1 MTQSS
6 SSVAQ
11 SAPARHVWRLG
22 LIGVLALL
30 ALAFW
35 LRWQYA
41 THVNLHVDE
50 FTTLWAA
57 RQTQTHGAPFMPSG
71 VLYTRGLL
79 SSYLIALAQMFAGDA
94 PLVGRMLSIGFG
106 VASVLTVFLVGRLA
120 WTARVGWVAA
130 IGLTLLPEVVVWSSR
145 ARFYSPLVFF
155 ALLLMW
161 VAFALTRPLPLVATG
176 VPPVQWRLHLL
187 FVGVFALALFS
198 QEQTIMLYPS
208 ILLALLLWRGWRYF
222 LQPAAL
228 LTQATA
234 LALMALRFVI
244 EQVGQPG
251 YFGEMQTHKAYLRL
265 FDDIAGAWDIYG
277 RLLLDPRRLPWSVL
291 AVVALLAALAAL
303 WQLARS
309 KRATNDDR
317 RMLARLPHFHQAT
330 LFFGLQFFFVL
341 ALFFT
346 VIGNNY
352 RDSRYLLF
360 VEPCWML
367 LGGAGLVWLVDRA
380 FRAAWLRWL
389 TTGAGMLLLAWWLWP
404 LTANA
409 LNQEAE
415 GYQPALAFVA
425 RQRQPGD
432 VIMSPQPPAC
442 AWGMGEPCD
451 YYLTQRNWYTY
462 VTPRD
467 GKLVDRWSGAELLN
481 TTAHFVEIIKRA
493 PRVWIITDSER
504 LGRRFEDDFLRVIV
518 EQFTKVYDAEGVAVL
533 VTEGWEEPPPVVAA
547 QRYDPPVVMGL
558 LALAGWERGELT
570 AEGRLPMT
578 LLWQK
583 VGAIDDQINTSVQ
596 VFAADGTAITQ
607 ADGPPARGMTA
618 TFDFDRVV
626 LPDVKKPLLPTD
638 LAPGRYRIDVVA
650 YRVEDGA
657 LLSEPVA
664 VEWFTVGPPPA
675 PPKISMDAAWQD
687 GMTLVGRDDLPA
699 TLYPGAT
706 LDLRLVWRADATPG
720 ADYTVFVHLLDE
732 NGQIVAQ
739 QDRAPENGFYPTSQ
753 WDVGESVADLYPLKL
768 PEMLATGRYRL
779 VAGLYNPV
787 TGQRLLTADGQD
799 TVTVMVWPERASRT
813 TSGG

>member
-1 MTQSS
+1 MTGPFSHPLRTLPVR
-6 SSVAQ
+6 SVWL
-11 SAPARHVWRLG
+11 VGLG
-22 LIGVLALL
+22 GMVALL
-30 ALAFW
+30 SLAFW

-41 THVNLHVDE
+41 TQVHLHVDE

-57 RQTQTHGAPFMPSG
+57 RQVQEHGAPIMPSG

-79 SSYLIALAQMFAGDA
+79 SSYLVALVQQFAGEA
-94 PLVGRMLSIGFG
+94 PLVGRALSICFG
-106 VASVLTVFLVGRLA
+106 VASVLTIFLVGRRE
-120 WTARVGWVAA
+120 WNVRVGWVAA

-161 VAFALTRPLPLVATG
+161 VTFALTRPPRPAANG
-176 VPPVQWRLHLL
+176 APPAQWRLHLL

-198 QEQTIMLYPS
+198 QEQTILLYPP
-208 ILLALLLWRGWRYF
+208 ILLALLAWRGWRYF
-222 LQPAAL
+222 LQPVAL
-228 LTQATA
+228 FTQASV

-251 YFGEMQTHKAYLRL
+251 YFGEMQTHKAYLHL
-265 FDDIAGAWDIYG
+265 FDDIAGAWDFYG
-277 RLLLDPRRLPWSVL
+277 RLLLDMRRLPWSVL
-291 AVVALLAALAAL
+291 AAVAGAAALVAL
-303 WQLARS
+303 WRMARAG
-309 KRATNDDR
+309 RDVGDER
-317 RMLARLPHFHQAT
+317 RLLARLPAFHQAT
-330 LFFGLQFFFVL
+330 LFFGLQFLFVL

-352 RDSRYLLF
+352 RDSRYLLL

-367 LGGAGLVWLVDRA
+367 LGGAGLVWLVDRI
-380 FRAAWLRWL
+380 FRATWLRWL
-389 TTGAGMLLLAWWLWP
+389 VTGIGVLLLAWWIWP

-409 LNQEAE
+409 LTQEAE
-415 GYQPALAFVA
+415 GYQPALAYVA
-425 RQRQPGD
+425 AQRQPGD

-467 GKLVDRWSGAELLN
+467 GVLVDRWSGAELLN
-481 TTAHFVEIIKRA
+481 TTAQFAAVVKDA

-518 EQFTKVYDAEGVAVL
+518 EQFRKVYDADGVAVL
-533 VTEGWEEPPPVVAA
+533 VAEGWQALPTVRAA
-547 QRYDPPVVMGL
+547 RQYESPIVMGP
-558 LALAGWERGELT
+558 LALAGWERGEFT

-626 LPDVKKPLLPTD
+626 LPDPKRPLLPAD

-650 YRVEDGA
+650 YRVTDGA

-664 VEWFTVGPPPA
+664 VEWFLIGPPPA
-675 PPKISMDAAWQD
+675 PLATTIDVAWQD
-687 GMTLVGRDDLPA
+687 GMTLAGHDGMPA
-699 TLYPGAT
+699 TFDPGAT
-706 LDLRLVWRADATPG
+706 LNLRLAWRADATPT

-732 NGQIVAQ
+732 DGQIVAQ
-739 QDRAPENGFYPTSQ
+739 HDRAPESGFYPTSQ
-753 WDVGESVADLYPLKL
+753 WDVGETVADIYALTL
-768 PEMLATGRYRL
+768 PETLATGNYRL
-779 VAGLYNPV
+779 MVGLYDPA

-799 TVTVMVWPERASRT
+799 AVELAALPAP
-813 TSGG
+813 

>member
-1 MTQSS
+1 MIHSS
-6 SSVAQ
+6 SPVAQ
-11 SAPARHVWRLG
+11 SAPARRAWLLG
-22 LIGVLALL
+22 LIGVFALL

-41 THVNLHVDE
+41 TQVNLHVDE

-57 RQTQTHGAPFMPSG
+57 RQTQAHGAPFMPSG
-71 VLYTRGLL
+71 VLYTRGLV
-79 SSYLIALAQMFAGDA
+79 SSYLVALAQILAGDA
-94 PLVGRMLSIGFG
+94 PLVGRTLSIGFG
-106 VASVLTVFLVGRLA
+106 VAAVLTIFLAGRRE

-130 IGLTLLPEVVVWSSR
+130 LGLTLLPEVVVWTSR
-145 ARFYSPLVFF
+145 ARFYSPLLFF

-161 VAFALTRPLPLVATG
+161 VAFALTRPPRLAASG
-176 VPPVQWRLHLL
+176 APPAQWRLHLL
-187 FVGVFALALFS
+187 FVGVLALALFS
-198 QEQTIMLYPS
+198 QEQTIMLYPP
-208 ILLALLLWRGWRYF
+208 ILLALLAWRGWRYF
-222 LQPAAL
+222 LQPVAL
-228 LTQATA
+228 LTQAAA

-277 RLLLDPRRLPWSVL
+277 RLLLDLRRLPWSVL
-291 AVVALLAALAAL
+291 ALVAVGVALVAL
-303 WQLARS
+303 WRLARTT
-309 KRATNDDR
+309 RTPDDDR
-317 RMLARLPHFHQAT
+317 RLLHRLPPFHQAT

-352 RDSRYLLF
+352 RDSRYLLL

-367 LGGAGLVWLVDRA
+367 LAGAGLVWLVDRVL
-380 FRAAWLRWL
+380 RATWLRWL
-389 TTGAGMLLLAWWLWP
+389 ATGAGALLLAWWMWP

-409 LNQEAE
+409 LTQEAE

-425 RQRQPGD
+425 AQRLPGD
-432 VIMSPQPPAC
+432 VVMSPQPPAC

-481 TTAHFVEIIKRA
+481 TTEHFAEVVKAA

-533 VTEGWEEPPPVVAA
+533 VTEGWEEPPPVVTAR
-547 QRYDPPVVMGL
+547 RYDAPIGMAP
-558 LALAGWERGELT
+558 LALAGWERGEIT

-583 VGAIDDQINTSVQ
+583 AGAIDDQINTSVQ

-626 LPDVKKPLLPTD
+626 LPDVKKPLLPAD

-675 PPKISMDAAWQD
+675 PPTTSVNAAWKD
-687 GMTLVGRDDLPA
+687 GMTLVGHDELPA
-699 TLYPGAT
+699 TLDPGAT
-706 LDLRLVWRADATPG
+706 VNLRLVWRADAPPA
-720 ADYTVFVHLLDE
+720 ADYTIFAHLLDAT
-732 NGQIVAQ
+732 GQIVAQ
-739 QDRAPENGFYPTSQ
+739 HDRAPEGGFYPTSQ
-753 WDVGESVADLYPLKL
+753 WDVGESVADIYPLTL
-768 PEMLATGRYRL
+768 PETLAPGAYRL
-779 VAGLYNPV
+779 VVGLYDPA
-787 TGQRLLTADGQD
+787 TGQRLLTMGGEE
-799 TVTVMVWPERASRT
+799 TVELATWPAP
-813 TSGG
+813 